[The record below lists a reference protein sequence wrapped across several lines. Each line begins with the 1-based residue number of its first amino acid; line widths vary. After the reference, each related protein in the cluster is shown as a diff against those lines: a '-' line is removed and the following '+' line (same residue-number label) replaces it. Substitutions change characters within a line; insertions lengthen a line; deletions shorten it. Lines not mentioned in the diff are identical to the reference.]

1 MSREETLQKLRERL
15 VGFAAFRMQRDFAED
30 LAQETL
36 VVLEEKYRHVEAIEE
51 LVPLA
56 IQIMRF
62 KMAGVRRKAARQGAG
77 TTVSVEDVQIADPAA
92 NVELDA
98 GRREMLDRIS
108 AAMSRMGDRCRELF
122 RLKLQGRSYAE
133 IQKELGA
140 ASINTVYTWDARCRR
155 ELLERVGGS
164 WEAKR

>member
-1 MSREETLQKLRERL
+1 MTREETLLKLRERL

-62 KMAGVRRKAARQGAG
+62 KMAGVRRKAARRGEGAS
-77 TTVSVEDVQIADPAA
+77 VSVEDVQVADPAVD
-92 NVELDA
+92 VELDA
-98 GRREMLDRIS
+98 GRREMLDRI
-108 AAMSRMGDRCRELF
+108 AGAMSRMGDRCRELF
-122 RLKLQGRSYAE
+122 RLKLQGRSYAD
-133 IQKELGA
+133 IQRLMGA
-140 ASINTVYTWDARCRR
+140 HSINTVYTWDARCRK

>member
-1 MSREETLQKLRERL
+1 MSREEALLKLRERL

-36 VVLEEKYRHVEAIEE
+36 VVLEEKYKHVAAIEE

-62 KMAGVRRKAARQGAG
+62 KMAGVRRKAARHGAG
-77 TTVSVEDVQIADPAA
+77 ASVSVEDVQIADPAA
-92 NVELDA
+92 NVELDV
-98 GRREMLDRIS
+98 GRREMLDRI
-108 AAMSRMGDRCRELF
+108 AGAMSRMGDRCRELF
-122 RLKLQGRSYAE
+122 RLKLQGRTYAE